1 VVPLFAA
8 LLALPLPD
16 HYPPL
21 ARAPQRQKQETLE
34 ALLVWLE
41 RETERQPVLFIVEDL
56 HWLDPSTLEFL
67 SLVMN
72 QAATMHLFALL
83 TCRPTFRSPWA
94 PHAHFTHLAL
104 SRLPRHQA
112 TLMIEQVAGAKVL
125 PAEVHQQL
133 LTRTDGVPLFVEE
146 LTKMVLESEWF
157 REWEGRDVGATGP
170 VSPTKTLPAL
180 GIPSTLHDSLMA
192 RLDRLAT
199 GKVVAQLGA
208 MIGRRFSYELLQAV
222 SPVDEATLQQA
233 LGQLVEAELLY
244 QRGLPPQATY
254 LFKHT
259 LIQEAAQQSL
269 LRSTRQQYHQQ
280 IAQVLAERF
289 PETVETQPELLAHHY
304 TEAGMAAQSM
314 PYWQRAGQ
322 HAIERSANV
331 EAISHLTRGLEVF
344 KTLPHTPERTH
355 QELTLQLA
363 LGGPLSMIKGF
374 SAPEVER
381 VYARAQE
388 LCQQVGDKSQ
398 RFAALGGL
406 WEFYI
411 GQARYHTVR
420 ELAEQ
425 CFMLAQDLR
434 DSALLQEAH
443 TMLGTTLLYLGELV
457 SARTHL
463 EQGIAL
469 YHPPQGRSWAFSR
482 STDRGVSC
490 LSHTSWVLW
499 MLGYPDQAL
508 TRSSEAHA
516 LARELSQPYSL
527 AFALAFASALSM
539 FRREAQRVQE
549 QAEAAIALSREQG
562 FTRWLSVGMAW
573 RGWALAEQGAVQEG
587 IAQIS
592 QAMAMRR
599 TVTGE
604 LGLSQMP
611 LRLAEI
617 YGKAGQ
623 IEAGLRVLAEAL
635 ATVSKNDERRFEA
648 EFHRLK
654 GELLLQR
661 VVERDTMRNAP
672 PKTLTVTA
680 AERTRI
686 TPASFL
692 QAEAETCFRR
702 AIEVAQSQQA
712 KSFELRAVMSLSRLW
727 QRQGKP
733 KAARE
738 MLAMAYG
745 WFTEGFDTPDLQE
758 AIALLE
764 ALQ

>member
-254 LFKHT
+254 LFKHA

-314 PYWQRAGQ
+314 PYWQRVGQ
-322 HAIERSANV
+322 Q
-331 EAISHLTRGLEVF
+331 AISHLTRGLEVL